1 MGLSSKQGVLKNN
14 DDDFKM
20 HDLYSQ
26 EFHSGLG
33 QKDRKKT
40 SADAMRGGLHLGLR
54 ELEAR
59 GQVQDHFPS
68 SEFV

>member
-1 MGLSSKQGVLKNN
+1 
-14 DDDFKM
+14 M

-33 QKDRKKT
+33 QKDRKKS